1 MKSPL
6 VKIGL
11 GLVGV
16 LLLARTLY
24 TVDETQ
30 LAVVTEFGRYVY
42 TVQEPG
48 LHAKLP
54 WRTRRRFD
62 RRLLLYDPRP
72 SEFLTKDKK
81 NLLVD
86 NYVCWR
92 IVDPKLF
99 LESVTDIPL
108 AEMRLHD
115 IVWSEVS
122 AQIGSVELSDMV
134 NVEHDLVRSE
144 ALMAQ
149 VAARC
154 DTRARNDFGIEVLD
168 VGIKRLN
175 LPKQN
180 VDSVYERMRAE
191 RRRMAMQYRAEGEEE
206 ALKIRAEAD
215 KEREKILAEAYRK
228 AETIRGQAD
237 AEATRIYA
245 AAHQRDPDFYKMTR
259 TLDSYQKLFSDK
271 TTVVLSADSELLQL
285 LTRGRPTH

>member
-1 MKSPL
+1 MRRHWK
-6 VKIGL
+6 VVL
-11 GLVGV
+11 GVAVV
-16 LLLARTLY
+16 LLAARSLY

-30 LAVVTEFGRYVY
+30 LAVVTEFGRYVR
-42 TVQEPG
+42 TVDRPG

-62 RRLLLYDPRP
+62 RRLLLYNPRP
-72 SEFLTKDKK
+72 SEFLTLDKK

-92 IVDPKLF
+92 IADPKLF
-99 LESVTDIPL
+99 LESVGDLPL

-122 AQIGSVELSDMV
+122 AKIGGVSLSDLV
-134 NVEHDLVRSE
+134 NVDHDQVRSDT
-144 ALMAQ
+144 LMAE
-149 VAARC
+149 VGRRC
-154 DTRARNDFGIEVLD
+154 DTRTRNDLGIEVVA

-175 LPKQN
+175 LPKEN
-180 VDSVYERMRAE
+180 VQSVYERMRAE
-191 RRRMAMQYRAEGEEE
+191 RKRIAMQYRAEGEEQ

-215 KEREKILAEAYRK
+215 KERERILAEAYRE
-228 AETIRGQAD
+228 AETTKGRAD

-285 LTRGRPTH
+285 LTRGRPAR